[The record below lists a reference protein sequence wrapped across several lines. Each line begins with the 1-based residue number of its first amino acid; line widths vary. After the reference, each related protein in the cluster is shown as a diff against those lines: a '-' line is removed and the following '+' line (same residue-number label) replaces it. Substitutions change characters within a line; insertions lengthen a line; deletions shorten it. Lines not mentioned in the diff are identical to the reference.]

1 MKTAS
6 ILASWA
12 CSVLVLAASSLTAS
26 GGDTPVASAPAERGG
41 ASSVSAQYRVYVGT
55 YTGPKS
61 KGIYSFVMDTAD
73 GQLKPEGLAGE
84 SASPA
89 YLTVHPS
96 GRFLY
101 AANELDSFAGKKSG
115 AVSAFAVAEKTG
127 KLTLLNQQPSG
138 GRGPCHIA
146 VDPAGKS
153 VLVANY
159 SSGSVA
165 SFPISADGKLGEATA
180 TIQHTGSGPDRGRQE
195 GPHAHSINVD
205 AASRFAVAAD
215 LGADKL
221 FVYRFDPAKG
231 TLTVNDPPAGSVA
244 PGSGPRHFAFH
255 PDGRHAYVIN
265 ELTSTVV
272 AFDYDAKAGT
282 LREIQTLSAL
292 PADWSGKSWAAHIL
306 VHPSGRFLYA
316 SNRGHDSIAIFA
328 IDEKTGRLAVV
339 GHEPTQG
346 KNPRNFGIDPSG
358 IWLLV
363 ANQNADSLVLFRI
376 NPKTGRLEDRGF
388 KAEAP
393 SPVCVRF
400 VPIGG

>member
-1 MKTAS
+1 MKTTS
-6 ILASWA
+6 IFASWV
-12 CSVLVLAASSLTAS
+12 CSVLFLAASVFAG
-26 GGDTPVASAPAERGG
+26 GGDTPATSTSAAGAVALSVPA
-41 ASSVSAQYRVYVGT
+41 QLRVYVGT

-73 GQLKPEGLAGE
+73 GRLKSEGLAGE
-84 SASPA
+84 VASPA
-89 YLTVHPS
+89 YLAVHPS

-101 AANELDSFAGKKSG
+101 ASNELDSFAGKKSG
-115 AVSAFAVAEKTG
+115 AVSAFAVDKKTG

-138 GRGPCHIA
+138 GRGPCYVT
-146 VDPAGKS
+146 VDPAGKN

-165 SFPISADGKLGEATA
+165 SFPVAADGKLGDAAA

-205 AASRFAVAAD
+205 AAGRFAVAAD
-215 LGADKL
+215 LGVDKL

-231 TLTVNDPPAGSVA
+231 SLVANDPPAGSVA

-265 ELTSTVV
+265 ELTSTVTG
-272 AFDYDAKAGT
+272 FDYDAKVGT
-282 LREIQTLSAL
+282 LREVQTLSAL

-306 VHPSGRFLYA
+306 VHPNGRFLYA
-316 SNRGHDSIAIFA
+316 SNRGHDSIAIFG
-328 IDEKTGRLAVV
+328 IDEKTGRLTVV

-358 IWLLV
+358 TWLLV
-363 ANQNADSLVLFRI
+363 ANQDSGSLVLFRI
-376 NPKTGRLEDRGF
+376 DAKTGKLEDSKL

-400 VPIGG
+400 VPIE

>member
-1 MKTAS
+1 MKTTS

-12 CSVLVLAASSLTAS
+12 CSILLLAASSLTAS
-26 GGDTPVASAPAERGG
+26 GGDTPATSAPAERAA
-41 ASSVSAQYRVYVGT
+41 ASSAPALYRVYVGT

-61 KGIYSFVMDTAD
+61 KGIYSFLMNS
-73 GQLKPEGLAGE
+73 GSGRLEPEGLAGE
-84 SASPA
+84 VANPA
-89 YLTVHPS
+89 YLAVHPS

-101 AANELDSFAGKKSG
+101 ASSELDSFAGKKSG

-138 GRGPCHIA
+138 GRGPCYIT
-146 VDPAGKS
+146 VDPAGKN

-165 SFPISADGKLGEATA
+165 SFPVAADGKLGDATA
-180 TIQHTGSGPDRGRQE
+180 VVQHTGSGPDRGRQE
-195 GPHAHSINVD
+195 GPHAHSINLD
-205 AASRFAVAAD
+205 AAGRFAVAAD
-215 LGADKL
+215 LGVDKL

-231 TLTVNDPPAGSVA
+231 TLTANDPPAGSVA

-265 ELTSTVV
+265 ELTSTVA
-272 AFDYDAKAGT
+272 AFDYDAKVGT

-306 VHPSGRFLYA
+306 VHPNGRFLYA
-316 SNRGHDSIAIFA
+316 SNRGHDSITIFA
-328 IDEKTGRLAVV
+328 IDEKTGRLTVV

-358 IWLLV
+358 TWLLV
-363 ANQNADSLVLFRI
+363 ANQNADSLVSFRI
-376 NPKTGRLEDRGF
+376 DSKTGKLEDRGL
-388 KAEAP
+388 KTEVP

-400 VPIGG
+400 VQIK

>member
-6 ILASWA
+6 ILASWT
-12 CSVLVLAASSLTAS
+12 CSVLLLTAS
-26 GGDTPVASAPAERGG
+26 GFAGGGDTPVASAPAAGSV
-41 ASSVSAQYRVYVGT
+41 ASPILTPLRVYVGT

-61 KGIYSFVMDTAD
+61 KGIYSFVIDTID
-73 GQLKPEGLAGE
+73 GRLKPEGLAGE
-84 SASPA
+84 VASPA
-89 YLTVHPS
+89 YLAVHPS

-146 VDPAGKS
+146 TDPAGKN

-165 SFPISADGKLGEATA
+165 AFPVAADGRLGEATA

-205 AASRFAVAAD
+205 AAGRFAVAAD
-215 LGADKL
+215 LGVDKL

-231 TLTVNDPPAGSVA
+231 TLAANDPPAGSVA

-265 ELTSTVV
+265 ELTSTVT
-272 AFDYDAKAGT
+272 AFDYDAKVGT

-316 SNRGHDSIAIFA
+316 SNRGHDSIAIFS
-328 IDEKTGRLAVV
+328 IDEKSGRLAVV

-358 IWLLV
+358 TWLLV

-376 NPKTGRLEDRGF
+376 DPKTGRLEDRGL
-388 KAEAP
+388 KAEVP